1 MDQRTQM
8 SERLTELS
16 LLASMY
22 NMIRSS
28 DNRQMEMIDLFYQN
42 SRIKDLCVMVGIN
55 IEVP

>member
-1 MDQRTQM
+1 
-8 SERLTELS
+8 
-16 LLASMY
+16 MY